1 MSRARRAAAAI
12 AVSAAGAALLAWQVA
27 RAGPDLI
34 VAGLAQVGWGF
45 AAILALSF
53 LRFALRSLAWTTL
66 MPGTPPVGP
75 AIGATLAGDAIGN
88 LTPLSLLVSEPA
100 KSIYYRD
107 HLPASQSFP
116 ALTAENFFYSVS
128 VAIFITLGTAAMLLS
143 VAVPVELR
151 WAGLIAL
158 ALMALVLAAAL
169 WIGWRQPILLSRIAA
184 RVPVRA
190 VAALAA
196 RIRRFETTTYELLR
210 ESRRSRSTVAILLG
224 CEAGFH
230 LLSFAEA
237 YLTIWLMTGRSAPL
251 AAFVLD
257 TFNRIVNVVFRA
269 MPLRIG
275 VDEASTALV
284 APAVGLSPAVG
295 VTIALVRKGRMLVW
309 ACAGVALAIR
319 KGMTVKDVA
328 ATDPPATRTAG
339 HR

>member
-1 MSRARRAAAAI
+1 
-12 AVSAAGAALLAWQVA
+12 V
-27 RAGPDLI
+27 
-34 VAGLAQVGWGF
+34 
-45 AAILALSF
+45 
-53 LRFALRSLAWTTL
+53 
-66 MPGTPPVGP
+66 
-75 AIGATLAGDAIGN
+75 
-88 LTPLSLLVSEPA
+88 
-100 KSIYYRD
+100 
-107 HLPASQSFP
+107 
-116 ALTAENFFYSVS
+116 
-128 VAIFITLGTAAMLLS
+128 LLS
-143 VAVPVELR
+143 TL
-151 WAGLIAL
+151 
-158 ALMALVLAAAL
+158 
-169 WIGWRQPILLSRIAA
+169 AA
-184 RVPVRA
+184 RVPIRA

-196 RIRRFETTTYELLR
+196 RIRGFETTTYALLR
-210 ESRRSRSTVAILLG
+210 ESRRSRSIFAILVG

-309 ACAGVALAIR
+309 ACAGVALAIQ

-328 ATDPPATRTAG
+328 AAPSATRTSG